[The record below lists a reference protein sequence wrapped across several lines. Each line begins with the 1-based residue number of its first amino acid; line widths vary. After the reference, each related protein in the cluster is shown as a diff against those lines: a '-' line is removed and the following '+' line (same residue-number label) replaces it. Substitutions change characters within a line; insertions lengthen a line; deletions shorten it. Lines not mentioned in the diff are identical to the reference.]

1 MKVPCDCE
9 PTNMSITE
17 DGEEEFLKWIDLDDS
32 IKYYPE
38 FFRSELKNPVDSV
51 KHFLNDER

>member
-1 MKVPCDCE
+1 
-9 PTNMSITE
+9 MSITE

-38 FFRSELKNPVDSV
+38 FFRSELKNPVNSV